1 MKGYFVSFLTQVGAT
16 VTTVAEVG
24 HPLDYLLPVDCFG
37 SHQGSLLG
45 KEESGVTCT
54 LPVFLN
60 GFKEVEIDSRG
71 TGTAGKVGRS
81 LSAVAPYTESH
92 VGF

>member
-45 KEESGVTCT
+45 KEETGVTCT
-54 LPVFLN
+54 
-60 GFKEVEIDSRG
+60 
-71 TGTAGKVGRS
+71 
-81 LSAVAPYTESH
+81 
-92 VGF
+92 